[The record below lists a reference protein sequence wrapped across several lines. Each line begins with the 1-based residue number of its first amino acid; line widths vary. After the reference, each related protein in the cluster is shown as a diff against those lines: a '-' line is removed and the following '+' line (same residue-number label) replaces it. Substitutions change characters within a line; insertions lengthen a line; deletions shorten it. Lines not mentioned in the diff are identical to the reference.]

1 MRTKIFNLIIVDES
15 GSMTFI
21 ERQAVNG
28 VIETI
33 QTIQSAQ
40 KKHADEQ
47 EHFVTLISFSSEGVK
62 YIYNNKPVNEI
73 ADATSLNYRPYGGTP
88 LYDAIGNGIVSL
100 RSQVAKDDKVLVT
113 IITDGEENC
122 SKEWNH
128 QQIRNLIEAQKE
140 QHWVFTYIGT
150 NQDVEKVSLDLSINN
165 HMSFACSNEGTHE
178 MFMKENACRTR
189 LFDRMAMHCCS
200 DEDLSEDYFKEDP
213 EA

>member
-1 MRTKIFNLIIVDES
+1 MRTKIFNLIILDES

-21 ERQAVNG
+21 ERQAVSG

-40 KKHADEQ
+40 KKHIKEQ

-62 YIYNNKPVNEI
+62 YIYNNLPVSEI
-73 ADATSLNYRPYGGTP
+73 ADATALDYHPCGGTP
-88 LYDAIGNGIVSL
+88 LYDAIGNGIVTL
-100 RSQVAKDDKVLVT
+100 RSQVTKDDKVLVT

-128 QQIRNLIEAQKE
+128 SQISKLIETQKE

-150 NQDVEKVSLDLSINN
+150 NQDVEKVSVSLNISNS
-165 HMSFACSNEGTHE
+165 MAFACSAVGTTE
-178 MFMKENACRTR
+178 MFKKEKVCRER
-189 LFDRMAMHCCS
+189 FFDKLTDAKYC
-200 DEDLSEDYFKEDP
+200 DEDLAEGYFDEK
-213 EA
+213 